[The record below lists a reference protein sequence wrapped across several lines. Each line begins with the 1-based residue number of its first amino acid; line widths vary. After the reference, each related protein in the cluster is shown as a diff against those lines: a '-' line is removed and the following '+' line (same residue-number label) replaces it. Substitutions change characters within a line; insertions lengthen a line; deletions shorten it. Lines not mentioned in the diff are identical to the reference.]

1 MIIHPAV
8 KYTLVGIF
16 VILLIILVYFFVGSA
31 KPANKITWGV
41 NFSVKQTDFLGLDS
55 KETYLALLDELN
67 FKNVKISVH
76 WDELQPNSLYDYN
89 FDDIDWQIREAE
101 KRNVN
106 VVLAIGMK
114 TPRWPECHLP
124 QWVRNQNKSE
134 QQESITRMVT
144 ALVERYK
151 GLKAITAWQVE
162 NEPFL
167 NFGACPWY
175 DKEFLKKEIK
185 LVKDIDP
192 SRPVIVTDS
201 GEIGFWFE
209 PASAGADIVGVTT
222 YRRVWQDSLKFYFDY
237 FFPPVYYQR
246 RAELVNLVFKKHV
259 IGTELQAEAW
269 CPNSII
275 NASLEE
281 QEQTMSLEKFKD
293 TVKFAKNTGI
303 DTFYFWGGEWWYWL
317 KKNHNRPEIW
327 EEAKKLL
334 SE

>member
-8 KYTLVGIF
+8 KYS
-16 VILLIILVYFFVGSA
+16 VIGVLILIIIVLVYFFVGSA
-31 KPANKITWGV
+31 KPAKKITWGV
-41 NFSVKQTDFLGLDS
+41 NFSVKQTDFLGLDT

-67 FKNVKISVH
+67 VRDVKISVH
-76 WDELQPNSLYDYN
+76 WDELQPDSLYDYN

-106 VVLAIGMK
+106 IVLAIGMK

-124 QWVRNQNKSE
+124 QWARNQSKVE
-134 QQESITRMVT
+134 QQESITRMIT

-151 GLKAITAWQVE
+151 SSKAVTAWQVE

-175 DKEFLKKEIK
+175 DESFLRKEVA

-201 GEIGFWFE
+201 GEISFWLK
-209 PASAGADIVGVTT
+209 PASVGGDIVGVTT

-246 RAELVNLVFKKHV
+246 RAELVNLIFKKKV

-281 QEQTMSLEKFKD
+281 QDQTMSLDKFKETVQFARD
-293 TVKFAKNTGI
+293 TGF

-327 EEAKKLL
+327 EEAKKIMI
-334 SE
+334 E

>member
-8 KYTLVGIF
+8 KYSLIGIF
-16 VILLIILVYFFVGSA
+16 IILLIALVYFFVGST
-31 KPANKITWGV
+31 KQANKITWGV
-41 NFSVKQTDFLGLDS
+41 NFSVKQTEFLGLDS
-55 KETYLALLDELN
+55 KETYLALLDDLN

-76 WDELQPNSLYDYN
+76 WDRLQPSSLYDYD
-89 FDDIDWQIREAE
+89 FDEIDWQIREAE
-101 KRNVN
+101 KRDTK

-124 QWVRNQNKSE
+124 QWARNQSKSE
-134 QQESITRMVT
+134 QQESILRMIT

-151 GLKAITAWQVE
+151 GSKVITAWQVE

-175 DKEFLKKEIK
+175 DEKFLKKEIK

-192 SRPVIVTDS
+192 SRPVIITDS
-201 GEIGFWFE
+201 GEIGFWFK
-209 PASAGADIVGVTT
+209 PAMVGADIVGVTT

-237 FFPPVYYQR
+237 FLPPVYYQR
-246 RAELVNLVFKKHV
+246 RAELVNLIFKKKI

-269 CPNSII
+269 CPNSIM

-281 QEQTMSLEKFKD
+281 QDKTMSLERFKN
-293 TVKFAKNTGI
+293 TIKFAKETGF
-303 DTFYFWGGEWWYWL
+303 DEFYLWGGEWWYWL

-327 EEAKKLL
+327 EEAKRLI

>member
-8 KYTLVGIF
+8 KYSLLGILI
-16 VILLIILVYFFVGSA
+16 VIIILLVYFFVGSA
-31 KPANKITWGV
+31 RPASKITWGV
-41 NFSVKQTDFLGLDS
+41 NFSVKQTEFLGLDS

-67 FKNVKISVH
+67 IKNIKISVH
-76 WDELQPNSLYDYN
+76 WDELQPDSLYDYN

-101 KRNVN
+101 KRNAK

-124 QWVRNQNKSE
+124 QWARNQTKNE
-134 QQESITRMVT
+134 QQESIIRMLT

-151 GLKAITAWQVE
+151 NSETINGWQVE

-175 DKEFLKKEIK
+175 DEKFLRREVA
-185 LVKDIDP
+185 LVKDLDP
-192 SRPVIVTDS
+192 KHDVIVTDS
-201 GEIGFWFE
+201 GEFSLWFK
-209 PASAGADIVGVTT
+209 PASVGGDIVGVTT
-222 YRRVWQDSLKFYFDY
+222 YRRVWQENLKFYFDY

-246 RAELVNLVFKKHV
+246 RAELVKLFFNKKV

-281 QEQTMSLEKFKD
+281 QDQTMSLQKFKD
-293 TVKFAKNTGI
+293 TVTFAKNTGF
-303 DTFYFWGGEWWYWL
+303 DTFYLWGGEWWYWL
-317 KKNHNRPEIW
+317 KKNHDRPEIW
-327 EEAKKLL
+327 EEAKKLIA
-334 SE
+334 E